1 MDVQK
6 KLKIAI
12 NFYKKQFL
20 PGAMKNIYRGKLHQ
34 QYTHK
39 KNVFSQFLYFW
50 KFVSRC
56 FLWSVW
62 VFFGFI
68 FLYVDS

>member
-56 FLWSVW
+56 FSLVCLSLLWIYFPVCR
-62 VFFGFI
+62 
-68 FLYVDS
+68 